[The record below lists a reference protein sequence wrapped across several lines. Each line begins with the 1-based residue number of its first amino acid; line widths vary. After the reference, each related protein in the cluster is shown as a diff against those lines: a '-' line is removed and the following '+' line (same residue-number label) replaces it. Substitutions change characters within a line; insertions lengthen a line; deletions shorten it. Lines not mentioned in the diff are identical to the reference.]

1 MRRFILRIMRIEL
14 RQIGTKNREKPS
26 KDFFFFYCRDIYC
39 TKRKRKRYL
48 FTVCS
53 DAGTPCSTSFAL
65 ISSGP
70 IVP

>member
-14 RQIGTKNREKPS
+14 RQIGTKNKAIQG
-26 KDFFFFYCRDIYC
+26 FFFYCRDIYC